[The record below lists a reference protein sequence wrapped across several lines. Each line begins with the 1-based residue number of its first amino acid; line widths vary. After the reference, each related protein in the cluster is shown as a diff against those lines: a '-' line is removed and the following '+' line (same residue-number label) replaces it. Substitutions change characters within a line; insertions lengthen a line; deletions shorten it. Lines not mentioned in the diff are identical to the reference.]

1 VSHYGYLYCIGRVI
15 RHCYPYLFI
24 EVWFSDMLGMCFFE
38 AQAAFYWG
46 KEFENNNWHYI
57 DK

>member
-1 VSHYGYLYCIGRVI
+1 
-15 RHCYPYLFI
+15 
-24 EVWFSDMLGMCFFE
+24 MLGMCFFE